1 MKNKNYKYGCV
12 VSFFNRKEI
21 VEKTFNSINS
31 SFLPNNLLF
40 VIIDDGSE
48 EKININL
55 KNDYIFIKKNKNF
68 GISNSLAVGW
78 DILYLMDIEYMMN
91 LDSDVEVST
100 NWLSQLLNT
109 KQLIKEDCII
119 TGFNG
124 SNHKIT
130 KENKN
135 YFIKESIGG
144 INIFFNKSLYKKT
157 RVCLTNT
164 LMPEDVESIKNSI
177 EKYGTNPKIHP
188 VYKGW
193 DWGLMTVCDNEKIS
207 KLCCKPSVV
216 QHTGRDG
223 ITSSSKFFEQS
234 KDYKKIC
241 VPKIIHQMWK
251 NKNIPKHLMTMQQSV
266 IEKHKDYEYM
276 FWTDDCLEK
285 FIKVNY
291 PEMYDFYN
299 NFEYKIQQLDF
310 IRLLILYHFGGI
322 YIDLDSFCFKNVDSI
337 LNYPVS
343 LVETEKH
350 EAFSNDHYPFV
361 LNNAFIAAEKG
372 NDFINKIITNILE
385 YEEPEDYYDF
395 CSFNPKYTKVLK
407 SAGPLCITDSYIKY
421 EFKEFINIL
430 KSNYYYGT
438 EKHIE
443 IESKLGYL
451 GENIAKLGTKIY
463 KEIEN
468 CNFIH
473 FHESSWWKK
482 EGKII
487 EPPKSKKFCKKI
499 E

>member
-12 VSFFNRKEI
+12 ISFFNRKEI

-31 SFLPNNLLF
+31 SFLPKNLLF
-40 VIIDDGSE
+40 IIIDDGSE
-48 EKININL
+48 EEINIKL
-55 KNDYIFIKKNKNF
+55 KNDYIFIKKNKNL
-68 GISNSLAVGW
+68 GIANSLAIGW
-78 DILYLMDIEYMMN
+78 DILYKLEIEYMMN

-100 NWLSQLLNT
+100 NWLSQLLNL
-109 KQLIKEDCII
+109 KQLVKEDALI

-124 SNHKIT
+124 SNHKVK

-144 INIFFNKSLYKKT
+144 INIFFNKSLYKKI

-164 LMPEDVESIKNSI
+164 PMPKDVESIKNSI

-216 QHTGRDG
+216 QHTGRNG

-234 KDYKKIC
+234 KDYENIC

-251 NKNIPKHLMTMQQSV
+251 NENIPAHLIAMQKSV
-266 IEKHKDYEYM
+266 IEKHKDYDYM
-276 FWTDDCLEK
+276 FWTDDRLESFVK
-285 FIKVNY
+285 INY
-291 PEMYDFYN
+291 PEVQNLYD

-310 IRLLILYHFGGI
+310 VRLLILYHFGGI
-322 YIDLDSFCFKNVDSI
+322 YIDLDTLCFKNVDSI
-337 LNYPVS
+337 LKYPVS
-343 LVETEKH
+343 LVETKKH
-350 EAFSNDHYPFV
+350 KAFSNDYYPFV
-361 LNNAFIAAEKG
+361 LNNAFISSEKG
-372 NDFINKIITNILE
+372 NDFIKKTITKILE
-385 YEEPEDYYDF
+385 YKDPNNYFDF

-407 SAGPLCITDSYIKY
+407 SAGPLCITDSYIEY
-421 EFKEFINIL
+421 DFKEFINIL

-438 EKHIE
+438 EEHIMVA
-443 IESKLGYL
+443 SKLGYL
-451 GENIAKLGTKIY
+451 GENIVKLGYKIY
-463 KEIEN
+463 EDIED

-473 FHESSWWKK
+473 FHERSWWKK
-482 EGKII
+482 GEKTID
-487 EPPKSKKFCKKI
+487 PPKNKKLDKK
-499 E
+499 